1 MSLDDNFEFEAFPKI
16 PRLKTRVIVTEKIDG
31 TNAQVAIFGPHP
43 ADKCSL
49 FSGHSKWLGD
59 VILDDFRYGV
69 FAGSRNRYVTPGN
82 DNFGFARWV
91 HENMEELVATLGP
104 GRHYGEWW
112 GSGIQRRYGL
122 SGGDKRF
129 SLFNTLRWMNEG
141 SPPLPDI
148 LGCVP
153 VLFNGDNPDIEQ
165 IMMELKASGSR
176 AAPGYMDPEGI
187 VYYHCGSREKGLFK
201 CTFENDK
208 GKWTEQKDTTNERP
222 NIALD
227 IESLA
232 AAG

>member
-1 MSLDDNFEFEAFPKI
+1 MSIDNYEFEAFPKI
-16 PRLKTRVIVTEKIDG
+16 PRLKTKVIVTEKIDG
-31 TNAQVAIFGPHP
+31 TNAQVAIFGPYP
-43 ADKCSL
+43 ANKCSL
-49 FSGHSKWLGD
+49 PSGHPSWLGD
-59 VILDDFRYGV
+59 VEIDTLRYSV

-82 DNFGFARWV
+82 DNFGFAGWV
-91 HENMEELVATLGP
+91 HRNMEELVATLGP

-141 SPPLPDI
+141 APKLPEI
-148 LGCVP
+148 LSCVP

-165 IMMELKASGSR
+165 IMWELKQTGSH
-176 AAPGYMDPEGI
+176 AAPGFMDPEGI

-208 GKWTEQKDTTNERP
+208 GKWTQQDNSHERTDVIAQLEQGGP
-222 NIALD
+222 I
-227 IESLA
+227 
-232 AAG
+232 G